1 MDPCKCD
8 EPADYKMF
16 GVRVC
21 MKCDGMVS
29 DEAELTEAA
38 LNMGRILGRCN

>member
-1 MDPCKCD
+1 METCTCK
-8 EPADYKMF
+8 EPADYNMF

-29 DEAELTEAA
+29 DDAELTEAA
-38 LNMGRILGRCN
+38 VNMGRIMGAFN